1 MIMQVGSQETHP
13 AFPDAEKI
21 ISSVEI
27 EQAIAK
33 MATQLQPIVDEGN
46 CVLLGVMLG
55 AMLPLTRLAQLLR
68 GDFVLDTCHA
78 TRYQSGLSGKEL
90 SWLKQP
96 SVDLTGRTVIVVDD
110 IFDQGITLEAV
121 AAATASNHAKR
132 VYTAV
137 LASKQHDR
145 QLSDYRPDFCALSV
159 PDRYVFGCGM
169 DYRGHWRHLPDIYA
183 LRD

>member
-1 MIMQVGSQETHP
+1 MSMQITPPEKHP
-13 AFPDAEKI
+13 AFPDAKKI
-21 ISSVEI
+21 ISSAEV

-33 MATQLQPIVDEGN
+33 IAAQLQPIVDEGK

-55 AMLPLTRLAQLLR
+55 AMLPLTRLSQLLH
-68 GDFVLDTCHA
+68 GDFMLDTCHA

-96 SVDLTGRTVIVVDD
+96 SVDLTDCTVIVVDD

-121 AAATASNHAKR
+121 VAAATSNQAKR
-132 VYTAV
+132 VYSAV
-137 LASKQHDR
+137 LASKLHDR
-145 QLSDYRPDFCALSV
+145 QLSDYRPDFCALTV